1 MNAVRVLNDSRCP
14 WQTYDIG
21 EMPVAEYLE
30 YTLAEAVPEGA
41 CLLISLAMPAL
52 TSETLRKA
60 TPPCRLGEGA
70 WLLKV
75 EDVPAEAEDAALL
88 KVEGCAEISLDEEE
102 GRLCTDAYAHMR
114 LNRWINGRRIE
125 ALLRSGVLIPDPSGI
140 TVSADSTVEAGTL
153 LRTGTVLRR
162 GTRIGAGCDIGPYT
176 VLEHC
181 TVGESTLIKAS
192 VGTDAQVGNYVKV
205 GPYCH
210 LRPNTCLKDR
220 VKLGDFVE
228 VKNSTMGERSQ
239 ASHLTYI
246 GDSDVGSGV
255 NFGCGTVTVNYDG
268 FGKARCRVGDG
279 VFIGCNTNL
288 IAPVEVQEGAYIAAG
303 STITQDVPADSLAI
317 ARCRQ
322 TNKEG
327 WAAQNRE
334 KKKK

>member
-1 MNAVRVLNDSRCP
+1 
-14 WQTYDIG
+14 
-21 EMPVAEYLE
+21 MPVEAYICQRLE
-30 YTLAEAVPEGA
+30 EAVPQGA
-41 CLLISLAMPAL
+41 CLLISMAMPAL
-52 TSETLRKA
+52 QASTLRKA
-60 TPPCRLGEGA
+60 PVPCRLGEGA
-70 WLLKV
+70 WLIEEAEV
-75 EDVPAEAEDAALL
+75 PAQAEDVAQMP
-88 KVEGCAEISLDEEE
+88 VEGFDAWPLGEEE

-114 LNRWINGRRIE
+114 LNRFVNELRVE
-125 ALLRSGVLIPDPSGI
+125 ELLRLGVRIPDPTGV
-140 TVSADSTVEAGTL
+140 TVSADCTVEAGAL
-153 LRTGTVLRR
+153 LRAGTVLRR
-162 GTRIGAGCDIGPYT
+162 GTHIGAGCEIGPYT

-181 TVGESTLIKAS
+181 TVGQETVIKAS
-192 VGTDAQVGNYVKV
+192 VGTDARVGNHVKI

-210 LRPNTCLKDR
+210 LRPNTCLKDY

-268 FGKARCRVGDG
+268 FGKARCHVGDG

-288 IAPVEVQEGAYIAAG
+288 IAPVEVEEGAYIAAG

-327 WAAQNRE
+327 WAKENRA